1 MPMLLAMPQQ
11 APPPSLCLAPSPTSG
26 VRCNGLPAQRDLA
39 YDVIL
44 PAERQ
49 AGEGPSQGP
58 LPRPWRGG
66 CRCQRLGGQALCFG
80 VSRLPS
86 DAQVWVPS
94 THTPL
99 CPRPARRR
107 TDGGNPGA
115 SARCTPP
122 PRRGSDSARWLLS
135 CKRGHRGP
143 LGHTGSRYWGTH
155 THTHTYTQSYSNTN
169 TATHTH
175 SHRPKN
181 PDIRYKYTHKP

>member
-1 MPMLLAMPQQ
+1 MLLAMPWQ
-11 APPPSLCLAPSPTSG
+11 APPPPSLCLAPSPTSG

-49 AGEGPSQGP
+49 ACEGPSQGP
-58 LPRPWRGG
+58 LPRPWGG
-66 CRCQRLGGQALCFG
+66 GRRCQRLRGQALCFG

-86 DAQVWVPS
+86 DARVWVPS

-115 SARCTPP
+115 SAPCTPP
-122 PRRGSDSARWLLS
+122 PRRGSGSARWLLS
-135 CKRGHRGP
+135 CKRG
-143 LGHTGSRYWGTH
+143 TGGLWATQAADTWGH
-155 THTHTYTQSYSNTN
+155 THTHTPRATQTRIQLHI
-169 TATHTH
+169 HTH
-175 SHRPKN
+175 IDPRTQIEDTHE
-181 PDIRYKYTHKP
+181 YTHKP